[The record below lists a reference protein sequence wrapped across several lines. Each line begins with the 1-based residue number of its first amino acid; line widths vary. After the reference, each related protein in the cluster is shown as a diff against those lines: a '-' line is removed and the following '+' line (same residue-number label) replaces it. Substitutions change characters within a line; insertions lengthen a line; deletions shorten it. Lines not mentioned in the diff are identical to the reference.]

1 MSSRAS
7 CSLFLGWAGPGG
19 CRQALEHR
27 PSLPY
32 LLLPQARIWF
42 FTVRT
47 MEESMPQMTL

>member
-1 MSSRAS
+1 MSSGHP
-7 CSLFLGWAGPGG
+7 LVTP
-19 CRQALEHR
+19 QAQEGKMWSTDPH
-27 PSLPY
+27 PSY

>member
-7 CSLFLGWAGPGG
+7 YSFFLGWTGSGG

-27 PSLPY
+27 PSSSY

>member
-1 MSSRAS
+1 MWSTD
-7 CSLFLGWAGPGG
+7 P
-19 CRQALEHR
+19 H
-27 PSLPY
+27 PSY